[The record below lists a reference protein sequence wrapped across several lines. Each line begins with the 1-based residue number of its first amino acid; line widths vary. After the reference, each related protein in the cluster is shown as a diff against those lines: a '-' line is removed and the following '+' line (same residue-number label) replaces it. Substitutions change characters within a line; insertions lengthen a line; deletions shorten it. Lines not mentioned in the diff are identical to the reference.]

1 MYTIK
6 RVVASYKVLDEIGAS
21 RMAVACFLRL
31 AVASMLRSDQLF
43 SFSQGIHELVS
54 HTMR

>member
-31 AVASMLRSDQLF
+31 AVASIFQLKLF
-43 SFSQGIHELVS
+43 KSCNASGERCLDEQ
-54 HTMR
+54 